1 MKTYSLIISLLFL
14 LSLWM
19 HYDNFQTSTA
29 NEKALQAEIISGKNK
44 ADSAHRVSLVYK
56 DSFILSEQARILER
70 EETERKHQ
78 ATVVKV
84 NRNNKTKAQV
94 AQVQPLIDSLAKKD
108 TIVMTLNVAY
118 LACDSLQQAQAEELT
133 AQGKLLLQTETSLN
147 LSQNALGASQT
158 EAGHLR
164 QSLAASEEL
173 TKQTGK
179 KERKKGRKEGA
190 IVATVFF
197 GILKVALLLL

>member
-1 MKTYSLIISLLFL
+1 MRTYAVIVTLIALLLGWL
-14 LSLWM
+14 L
-19 HYDNFQTSTA
+19 YDSTETSTA
-29 NEKALQAEIISGKNK
+29 NQRALQAEIISGKNK

-56 DSFILSEQARILER
+56 DSFILSEQARILDR

-78 ATVVKV
+78 TTVARA

-118 LACDSLQQAQAEELT
+118 LACDSLQQAQADELT
-133 AQGKLLLQTETSLN
+133 AQGKQLLQTETSLN
-147 LSQNALGASQT
+147 LSQNALKSSET
-158 EAGHLR
+158 EATHLR

-173 TKQTGK
+173 TKQSEK
-179 KERKKGRKEGA
+179 KALKRGRKQAGVIGGVLLVIA
-190 IVATVFF
+190 L
-197 GILKVALLLL
+197 IL

>member
-1 MKTYSLIISLLFL
+1 MRTYAVIVTLIALILGWLL
-14 LSLWM
+14 
-19 HYDNFQTSTA
+19 YDSTETSTA
-29 NEKALQAEIISGKNK
+29 NEKALQAEIISGKSK

-78 ATVVKV
+78 ATVAKA

-118 LACDSLQQAQAEELT
+118 QACDSLQQAQAEELT
-133 AQGKLLLQTETSLN
+133 AQGQQLLQTETSLN
-147 LSQNALGASQT
+147 LSQKALKSSDT
-158 EAGHLR
+158 EAQHLR
-164 QSLAASEEL
+164 GALTASEEL
-173 TKQTGK
+173 TRVTEK
-179 KERKKGRKEGA
+179 KAHKRGFLKG
-190 IVATVFF
+190 I
-197 GILKVALLLL
+197 GIGGVLLIIALIL